1 MYPVYIDSWLL
12 GTGFYFIGQ
21 LAWQKPSP
29 NLCSM
34 RIMGIS
40 CHIQPY
46 THALHIHKCTH
57 TQTHMQV
64 KIRSLFVLLK
74 EYVTHMKAS

>member
-1 MYPVYIDSWLL
+1 
-12 GTGFYFIGQ
+12 
-21 LAWQKPSP
+21 
-29 NLCSM
+29 
-34 RIMGIS
+34 MGIS

-64 KIRSLFVLLK
+64 KLRALFVLLK
-74 EYVTHMKAS
+74 EYVTHIKASWEYIKDPGLTSTFTVGSLKGEFDGFRVFG

>member
-1 MYPVYIDSWLL
+1 
-12 GTGFYFIGQ
+12 
-21 LAWQKPSP
+21 
-29 NLCSM
+29 
-34 RIMGIS
+34 MGIS

-64 KIRSLFVLLK
+64 KLRALFVLLK
-74 EYVTHMKAS
+74 EYVTHMKASWEYIKDPGLASTFTVGSLKMEFHSFRVFG